1 MAADHAPAG
10 PRRRPARGE
19 LLVSYVIL
27 ICVAWI
33 LVVTVCVV
41 ASTFFYFLYGLDL
54 SPYPGGSGR
63 PRDARF
69 LVVTLV
75 MDGAVALAVIG
86 AAAAYMVRTRRSL
99 GLWVPAVTAAAL
111 TVFWAVAFI

>member
-1 MAADHAPAG
+1 MAAHHAPAG

-41 ASTFFYFLYGLDL
+41 ASTFFYFLYGFDL
-54 SPYPGGSGR
+54 SNDGQSPPKQTQL
-63 PRDARF
+63 F
-69 LVVTLV
+69 V
-75 MDGAVALAVIG
+75 MTMTMNGAVALAAT
-86 AAAAYMVRTRRSL
+86 AAAVAYTVTTRRSL
-99 GLWVPAVTAAAL
+99 GLWVPAVVAESF
-111 TVFWAVAFI
+111 TVFWAIAFI